1 MNLFNLL
8 AVEINL
14 QRFLESLPYVGYGML
29 GIFIVIGVIMLAT
42 ITLIAVENKIK
53 AKKAEKQKE
62 KTE

>member
-8 AVEINL
+8 AVEISV

-42 ITLIAVENKIK
+42 MALIAVENKIK
-53 AKKAEKQKE
+53 AKKAEKQEE